1 LAQTRDDIIYLADRL
16 IRKKGYNA
24 FSYKDIAIP
33 MEVRNATIHHYFPAK
48 SDLGIAVIEEE
59 IKKVA
64 LGQENY
70 KDLSGV
76 GQLKELV
83 GTFYDAG
90 EEGLICLSG
99 ALTPEY
105 DTLPAPLQDK
115 VMEMCRVILDWMSAC
130 LERAVEEG
138 DLHFQ
143 GTAADR
149 AILVMS
155 ALLSSLLLSRVLGIK
170 VFISAMDQVLQDL
183 GASWRIADLPQR
195 PPDRAVQP
203 SD

>member
-1 LAQTRDDIIYLADRL
+1 
-16 IRKKGYNA
+16 
-24 FSYKDIAIP
+24 

-76 GQLKELV
+76 GQLKQLV

-115 VMEMCRVILDWMSAC
+115 VMEMCRAILDWMSAC
-130 LERAVEEG
+130 LGRAVEEG

-155 ALLSSLLLSRVLGIK
+155 ALMSSLLLSRVLGIK
-170 VFISAMDQVLQDL
+170 VFISAMDRVLQDL

-195 PPDRAVQP
+195 PSDRAAQP
-203 SD
+203 AG